1 MAYTGT
7 GTQSDPFIVDN
18 WTDFKALCPRYGAY
32 ITLRADA
39 ENKVMDVRED
49 SSLEQDFFY
58 LRAHINGNGWTI
70 RNFCTGSYAVRLA
83 GNSINNLHFANLI
96 SRFYPFYD
104 GAVFTDCTFTAVLT
118 DHACFMYGTKNYT
131 PTFRRCSF
139 SIRLM
144 YTSTASLFYG
154 NADVDGCMLRLS
166 GSTEGLRLTDLGR
179 LEDCM
184 VTGALTLMGG
194 QLLLDHPAGNCVFT
208 LETDGTGA
216 VIAET
221 DSTLPNLVDTDLL
234 ADTLT
239 KRITG
244 ANWFP
249 LTTALMQDAA
259 YVQDTIKFPKIRQ

>member
-7 GTQSDPFIVDN
+7 GTQTDPFIVDN

-32 ITLRADA
+32 ITLREDA
-39 ENKVMDVRED
+39 EDKVMDVRAD
-49 SSLEQDFFY
+49 TSLEQGFFY

-70 RNFCTGSYAVRLA
+70 RNFCTGSYAIRLA
-83 GNSINNLHFANLI
+83 GNSITNLHFFNLI
-96 SRFYPFYD
+96 SSFYPFYD

-144 YTSTASLFYG
+144 DTSNTFLFYG
-154 NADVDGCMLRLS
+154 NAEVSGCMIRLS
-166 GSTEGLRLTDLGR
+166 GSTEGMRLTDLGSFK
-179 LEDCM
+179 DCM
-184 VTGALTLMGG
+184 VTGALTLAGD
-194 QLLLDHPAGNCVFT
+194 QLQLKNPAGNCVFT
-208 LETDGTGA
+208 LAVEGTGT

-239 KRITG
+239 TRITG
-244 ANWFP
+244 ANWYP
-249 LTTALMQDAA
+249 LTTALMQNAA
-259 YVQDTIKFPKIRQ
+259 YVQDTIGFPKI